1 MPLIASRLTLPE
13 GLFPDG
19 VSCIISD
26 ACPSDFSLL
35 EAEEA
40 ATGAMVDR
48 RRREFTHGRCCARLA
63 LANLGF
69 DDCPVPVGDDRAPQ
83 WPDRV
88 VGSISHCGDTAAAA
102 AAHIED
108 VISLGIDLE
117 RNEELDA
124 ALMPMIC
131 RSEELARMNGDGLGR
146 LLGTLIFSAK
156 ESLFKCIWPEV
167 RRFVDFQEVEIRLNM
182 DDNTYTARPHAE
194 DLPAGLFGQVQGKI
208 GQTGGLWV
216 TAAFRC

>member
-1 MPLIASRLTLPE
+1 MIASRMTLPD

-26 ACPSDFSLL
+26 ACPSDFSLM
-35 EAEEA
+35 EVEEA

-48 RRREFTHGRCCARLA
+48 RRREFMHGRCCARLA

-69 DDCPVPVGDDRAPQ
+69 EDCPLPICVDRALV

-88 VGSISHCGDTAAAA
+88 VGSISHCGDAAAA
-102 AAHIED
+102 VAAHIED
-108 VISLGIDLE
+108 AISLGIDIE

-131 RSEELARMNGDGLGR
+131 RSEELARMNGDGAER
-146 LLGTLIFSAK
+146 LLAALIFSAK

-167 RRFVDFQEVEIRLNM
+167 RRFVDFQ
-182 DDNTYTARPHAE
+182 
-194 DLPAGLFGQVQGKI
+194 
-208 GQTGGLWV
+208 
-216 TAAFRC
+216 